1 MKNLRSANAPM
12 LALSLLSIAACSTQ
26 QVGPDNV
33 VIGESQPGP
42 EGGIFHVA
50 YASTAASYQDRET
63 RNAMPSF
70 NPPRY
75 NVAMD
80 GALLALEEGVAGSSV
95 AQLLPIGV
103 SEDGMAVDG
112 YLHSGRHH
120 FAMLVPGSA
129 PMFQGDGEIMAG
141 GWLHMYVFGAA
152 GAQQGRFVS
161 TPDNPSPG
169 NESITVINLIRSGQ
183 TIEVVSCTDATTC
196 TPISPALAMGDVFQT
211 EVPAVVSEDGYGS
224 LTATGAG
231 VGYRLVPSASFPNPP
246 VNELW
251 VGVQGVKDR
260 PLGSNDPAPIFI
272 SAPVFISDQGVSQAE
287 FE

>member
-1 MKNLRSANAPM
+1 
-12 LALSLLSIAACSTQ
+12 
-26 QVGPDNV
+26 
-33 VIGESQPGP
+33 
-42 EGGIFHVA
+42 
-50 YASTAASYQDRET
+50 
-63 RNAMPSF
+63 
-70 NPPRY
+70 
-75 NVAMD
+75 
-80 GALLALEEGVAGSSV
+80 
-95 AQLLPIGV
+95 LLPITI
-103 SEDGMAVDG
+103 SENGMRVDG

-129 PMFQGDGEIMAG
+129 PIFEGDGEIMAG
-141 GWLHMYVFGAA
+141 SWLHMYVFGAA

-161 TPDNPSPG
+161 TPDNPSSG

-246 VNELW
+246 VNELR
-251 VGVQGVKDR
+251 VGVQGVMNR